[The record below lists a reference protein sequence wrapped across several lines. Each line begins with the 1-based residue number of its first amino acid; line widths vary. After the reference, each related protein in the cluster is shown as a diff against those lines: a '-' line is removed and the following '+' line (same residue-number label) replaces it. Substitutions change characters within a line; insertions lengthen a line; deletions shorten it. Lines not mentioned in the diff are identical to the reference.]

1 MKSTDNILTES
12 EIADLRTRGLVHSAE
27 FAYRAGDLIV
37 AENPVTGEKRVVGKN
52 TVLAENNKRVLKG

>member
-1 MKSTDNILTES
+1 MSTTGNLLTEA
-12 EIADLRTRGLVHSAE
+12 EIADLRSRNLVEASE

-52 TVLAENNKRVLKG
+52 TMLSENNKRVLKG